1 MDNVRKLAMVAGF
14 IPQLGVRGQRRTWK
28 NSQSPAKFQMVEQ
41 ATLLGA
47 GGRGGVASTFGRVPG
62 SAVWYQHAN
71 SKAGSK
77 AYERSLKKPKRG
89 SFSTG
94 LARVAQSQIGIG
106 PVPLELATGVISESN
121 EDLEQK
127 FVRDA
132 FGTYRK
138 NVATYS
144 KTLLSEINN
153 TAGLGKRDYGVKDI
167 EPNRSAMMPAEQT
180 TVVSDSIEGVED
192 MTKELNK
199 PIGLTQG
206 TDVIYKI
213 GDKILHIEETEM
225 LISQGGHHGIN
236 KRIRT
241 KEEIQGFLKQGKE
254 GEKKIKKIVKDYFN
268 NEITKNWNPAIRN
281 IKSIAKEVYET
292 KTPTP
297 EQMRMPAMEPT
308 KQKGR
313 GGIEKYVNSTS
324 KKGMQKLLKP
334 LVEEGSK
341 QNTNST
347 IEHINHF
354 IGTFN
359 SHAGNV
365 YHGLT
370 VSHKPHRTIA
380 VPLSMY
386 GARAA
391 RAYEFKKVQKVGF
404 YRGFASLGII
414 QENLKGTQFVVDSVQ
429 DKMKSAHLGI
439 RLGVNGGAIQVN
451 TVAGVNASLGA
462 NPKTGFA
469 YYIPSENK
477 TRTKLL
483 EDYASKLLD
492 DMATGIQGPEQK
504 APAMAVGSRFQN
516 VMNNLE
522 KAAIRQNLSPD
533 REYTFWASPFYGIGI
548 QN

>member
-28 NSQSPAKFQMVEQ
+28 NSQSAAKFQMVEQ

-47 GGRGGVASTFGRVPG
+47 GGGGGVASTMGRVAG
-62 SAVWYQHAN
+62 SSVWYQYAN
-71 SKAGSK
+71 STAGVDG
-77 AYERSLKKPKRG
+77 YKR
-89 SFSTG
+89 
-94 LARVAQSQIGIG
+94 QIRKRA
-106 PVPLELATGVISESN
+106 LNNMFRNLTGVVTPSAVFAASGDTTGILTSTKSK
-121 EDLEQK
+121 EDKYLK
-127 FVRDA
+127 DA
-132 FGTYRK
+132 FTTYRK
-138 NVATYS
+138 QVSTYS

-236 KRIRT
+236 TRIRT
-241 KEEIQGFLKQGKE
+241 KEEIQGYLKQGKE
-254 GEKKIKKIVKDYFN
+254 GEKKIQKIVKDYFN

-281 IKSIAKEVYET
+281 IKSIAKEVYGT

-308 KQKGR
+308 EIKGR
-313 GGIEKYVNSTS
+313 GGAKKYAESTS
-324 KKGMQKLLKP
+324 KAQMQRLLKP

-391 RAYEFKKVQKVGF
+391 KAYEFKKVQKVAF

-414 QENLKGTQFVVDSVQ
+414 RENLKGTQFVTDSVQ

-462 NPKTGFA
+462 KPKSGFA
-469 YYIPSENK
+469 YYIPGENK

-492 DMATGIQGPEQK
+492 DMATGVQGPEQK

-533 REYTFWASPFYGIGI
+533 REYKFWASPFYGIGI

>member
-28 NSQSPAKFQMVEQ
+28 NSQSAAKFQMVEQ

-47 GGRGGVASTFGRVPG
+47 GGGGGVASTMGRVAG
-62 SAVWYQHAN
+62 SSVWYQYTN
-71 SKAGSK
+71 STAGVDG
-77 AYERSLKKPKRG
+77 YKR
-89 SFSTG
+89 
-94 LARVAQSQIGIG
+94 QIRKRA
-106 PVPLELATGVISESN
+106 LNNMFRNLTGVVTPSAVFAASGDTTGILTSTKSK
-121 EDLEQK
+121 EDKYLK
-127 FVRDA
+127 DA
-132 FGTYRK
+132 FTTYRK
-138 NVATYS
+138 QVSTYS

-236 KRIRT
+236 TRIRT
-241 KEEIQGFLKQGKE
+241 KEEIQGYLKQGKE
-254 GEKKIKKIVKDYFN
+254 GEKKIQKIVKDYFN

-281 IKSIAKEVYET
+281 IKSIAKEVYGT

-308 KQKGR
+308 EIKGR
-313 GGIEKYVNSTS
+313 GGAKKYAESTS
-324 KKGMQKLLKP
+324 KAQMQRLLKP

-391 RAYEFKKVQKVGF
+391 KAYEFKKVQKVAF

-414 QENLKGTQFVVDSVQ
+414 RENLKGTQFVTDSVQ

-462 NPKTGFA
+462 KPKSGFA
-469 YYIPSENK
+469 YYIPGENK

-492 DMATGIQGPEQK
+492 DMATGVQGPEQK

-533 REYTFWASPFYGIGI
+533 REYKFWASPFYGIGI

>member
-28 NSQSPAKFQMVEQ
+28 NSQSAAKFQMVEQ

-47 GGRGGVASTFGRVPG
+47 GGGGGVASTMGRVAG
-62 SAVWYQHAN
+62 SSVWYQYTN
-71 SKAGSK
+71 STAGVDG
-77 AYERSLKKPKRG
+77 YKR
-89 SFSTG
+89 
-94 LARVAQSQIGIG
+94 QIRKRA
-106 PVPLELATGVISESN
+106 LNNMFRNLTGVVTPSAVFAASGDTTGILTSTKSK
-121 EDLEQK
+121 EDKYLK
-127 FVRDA
+127 DA
-132 FGTYRK
+132 FTTYRK
-138 NVATYS
+138 QVSTYS

-236 KRIRT
+236 TRIRT
-241 KEEIQGFLKQGKE
+241 KEEIQGYLKQGKE
-254 GEKKIKKIVKDYFN
+254 GEKKIQKIVKDYFN

-281 IKSIAKEVYET
+281 IKSIAKEVYGT

-308 KQKGR
+308 EIKGR
-313 GGIEKYVNSTS
+313 GGAKKYAESTS
-324 KKGMQKLLKP
+324 KAQMQRLLKP

-391 RAYEFKKVQKVGF
+391 KAYEFKKVQKVAF

-414 QENLKGTQFVVDSVQ
+414 RENLKGTQFVTDSVQ

-462 NPKTGFA
+462 KPKSGFA
-469 YYIPSENK
+469 YYIPGENK

-492 DMATGIQGPEQK
+492 DMATGVQGPEQK

-522 KAAIRQNLSPD
+522 KTAIRQNLSPD

>member
-28 NSQSPAKFQMVEQ
+28 NSQSAAKFQMVEQ

-47 GGRGGVASTFGRVPG
+47 GGGGGVASTMGRVAG
-62 SAVWYQHAN
+62 SSVWYQYTN
-71 SKAGSK
+71 STAGVDG
-77 AYERSLKKPKRG
+77 YKR
-89 SFSTG
+89 
-94 LARVAQSQIGIG
+94 QIRKRA
-106 PVPLELATGVISESN
+106 LNNMFRNLTGVVTPSAVFAASGDTTGILTSTKSK
-121 EDLEQK
+121 EDKYLK
-127 FVRDA
+127 DA
-132 FGTYRK
+132 FTTYRK
-138 NVATYS
+138 QVSTYS

-236 KRIRT
+236 TRIRT
-241 KEEIQGFLKQGKE
+241 KEEIDGYLKQGKD

-281 IKSIAKEVYET
+281 IKSIAKEVYGT

-308 KQKGR
+308 EIKGR
-313 GGIEKYVNSTS
+313 GGAKKYAESTS
-324 KKGMQKLLKP
+324 KAQMQRLLKP

-391 RAYEFKKVQKVGF
+391 KAYEFKKVQKVAF

-414 QENLKGTQFVVDSVQ
+414 RENLKGTQFVTDSVQ

-462 NPKTGFA
+462 KPKSGFA
-469 YYIPSENK
+469 YYIPGENK

-492 DMATGIQGPEQK
+492 DMATGVQGPEQK

-533 REYTFWASPFYGIGI
+533 REYKFWASPFYGIGI